1 MHAPAHD
8 FAFKRP
14 QPGKWPSVA
23 LAAGM
28 HLLLGLFLFYSVSWQ
43 TSKPAAV
50 QVELVGSLP
59 PLEAPV
65 RPVPPPE
72 PVVEKQPEPVVEP
85 PPPPPPPKPDIAI
98 KEAPKP
104 KTPPKPE
111 PRPEPPK
118 PKPMEK
124 KPEPKPEPKVEKK
137 PEPKVPPKPDNR
149 LEQELQDK
157 LLKESLQRDSDERT
171 RLMASQEAE
180 LMAKA
185 AADGARIKARESWA
199 GRISAAVKKNVVLPP
214 GVTGNPLAV
223 VSISLLPDG
232 SVDVKETVLRQST
245 GNTALDEAILRA
257 IVKSSPLPKP
267 EDPAAFVRKLELKF
281 RPLAE

>member
-1 MHAPAHD
+1 MRD
-8 FAFKRP
+8 FTLNRP
-14 QPGKWPSVA
+14 QPGKWQSAA

-28 HLLLGLFLFYSVSWQ
+28 HLVLGAFLYYSVSWQ

-59 PLEAPV
+59 PIDAPV
-65 RPVPPPE
+65 RPVPPPPPPE

-85 PPPPPPPKPDIAI
+85 PPPPPPPKPDIAV
-98 KEAPKP
+98 KEPPKP

-118 PKPMEK
+118 PKPVEK
-124 KPEPKPEPKVEKK
+124 KPEPKPEPRVEKK
-137 PEPKVPPKPDNR
+137 PEPRPDPR
-149 LEQELQDK
+149 IEQELQEK
-157 LLKESLQRDSDERT
+157 LMRESLQRESAEQMR
-171 RLMASQEAE
+171 RQAAHEAD
-180 LMAKA
+180 LMAKV
-185 AADGARIKARESWA
+185 AADGARMKARQTWA
-199 GRISAAVKKNVVLPP
+199 DRISAKVKANVVVPP
-214 GVTGNPLAV
+214 GVSGNPEAV

-232 SVDVKETVLRQST
+232 SVAGEPRLRQLT
-245 GNTALDEAILRA
+245 GNRALDEAILRA

-267 EDPAAFVRKLELKF
+267 DDPAAFERNLELKF